1 MNRRNLKKNKQ
12 KNRQLHI
19 ITLEIRKVVIY
30 KLVIL
35 PKLRKK
41 QENWSF
47 HLRNE
52 FWQPTQDKN
61 KNGSVMTQ
69 MEIKRSVYIEV
80 METQRNYVTFT
91 QIKEGIVPLR
101 KRGIKV

>member
-35 PKLRKK
+35 PKLRK
-41 QENWSF
+41 EAGELEFSF
-47 HLRNE
+47 
-52 FWQPTQDKN
+52 K
-61 KNGSVMTQ
+61 K
-69 MEIKRSVYIEV
+69 
-80 METQRNYVTFT
+80 
-91 QIKEGIVPLR
+91 
-101 KRGIKV
+101 